1 MNKSETYAMQTG
13 TLNTSCRSFVGRSVM
28 AYSAKLAMLATIKSE
43 PALVAKLAASVRESN
58 MMDSIGV
65 ASARFVSGDTSRM
78 ARAGAKSARD
88 GRGNANDNI
97 QTHVGVA
104 GYACNDYSIGSADLP
119 VAFASLAS
127 ASASADIERPEVQSE
142 E

>member
-1 MNKSETYAMQTG
+1 
-13 TLNTSCRSFVGRSVM
+13 
-28 AYSAKLAMLATIKSE
+28 
-43 PALVAKLAASVRESN
+43 
-58 MMDSIGV
+58 MMDSIGI
-65 ASARFVSGDTSRM
+65 ASARFISGDTSRM
-78 ARAGAKSARD
+78 TRTGAKSARD
-88 GRGNANDNI
+88 NRGNANDAI
-97 QTHVGVA
+97 QTHCGFA